1 MGGIDTG
8 YALTLIDNLDAL
20 IIFEQYVELRKAV
33 LWVIHHWTVDID
45 ENVSIFETNIRILGG
60 LLSTH
65 IFLAHDPTLWFT
77 TYDIHETCDSEG
89 ASNDSIHSN
98 HSQDVHSDSN
108 SISDSISDS
117 ISLSSD
123 ALRFCFEEHLKRDW
137 NPNHLICLRCD
148 PFSSLFFECYYNGEL
163 LDLAIDLGE
172 RLLPAFAVS
181 KTGIPFGTVN
191 LRHGVPEKETT
202 VVCTACAGTFLL
214 EFGVL
219 SLLTDRWGDFY
230 KMAKRAAVKLFHAR
244 NVDTNLVGKHID
256 NLNGLWTQSDCSLG
270 TFIDSYLEYL
280 LKGISLANAGIFLGV
295 TCCPFS
301 LQLN

>member
-1 MGGIDTG
+1 M
-8 YALTLIDNLDAL
+8 
-20 IIFEQYVELRKAV
+20 
-33 LWVIHHWTVDID
+33 LWVIRHWSPDID

-65 IFLAHDPTLWFT
+65 IFLDNDPSLWLT
-77 TYDIHETCDSEG
+77 TYDEPGGNGSD
-89 ASNDSIHSN
+89 
-98 HSQDVHSDSN
+98 DVH
-108 SISDSISDS
+108 
-117 ISLSSD
+117 LSSD
-123 ALRFCFEEHLKRDW
+123 ALQFCFEDHLRRDYD
-137 NPNHLICLRCD
+137 PNHLICLRCD
-148 PFSSLFFECYYNGEL
+148 SASIYFFECYYNGEL
-163 LDLAIDLGE
+163 LDLAVDLGE

-181 KTGIPFGTVN
+181 KTGLPFGTVN

-256 NLNGLWTQSDCSLG
+256 NLNGIWTQSDCSLG

-280 LKGISLANAGIFLGV
+280 LKGIVELSSGSMWRHA
-295 TCCPFS
+295 CES
-301 LQLN
+301 